1 MFDDLSVK
9 QDRHK
14 DLKEREV
21 EISAKRREL
30 LKEQSELCDKRYG
43 IRKGIAEFLNGQ
55 LGPMI
60 RIQIVPMD
68 NPEEYQGLL
77 NEAMKRSGMQYARV
91 VERIIQRIP
100 PPELARLIQNGQAD
114 ELSEQLEIDR
124 ERANKI
130 IAQLLNSRDL
140 FTIEAVELYDRPVI
154 ELKDGA
160 SYKSAESLSTGQKCT
175 TILPIL
181 LLESVKPLI
190 IDQPED
196 NLDNAFVYDTV
207 VKSIRS
213 SKQTRQLIFVTHNP
227 NIPVLGDAEKVIVLH
242 SDGQQGQVVAEGDV
256 DTVKEQIETILEG
269 GRDAFEERRRRYGR

>member
-1 MFDDLSVK
+1 
-9 QDRHK
+9 
-14 DLKEREV
+14 
-21 EISAKRREL
+21 
-30 LKEQSELCDKRYG
+30 
-43 IRKGIAEFLNGQ
+43 
-55 LGPMI
+55 
-60 RIQIVPMD
+60 
-68 NPEEYQGLL
+68 
-77 NEAMKRSGMQYARV
+77 MKRSGMQYARV
-91 VERIIQRIP
+91 VDKIIQRIP
-100 PPELARLIQNGQAD
+100 PPELARLIQNNQAA
-114 ELSEQLEIDR
+114 ELSEHLEIDR

-130 IAQLLNSRDL
+130 ITQLQNSRDL
-140 FTIEAVELYDRPVI
+140 FTIEAVELFDRPVI

-227 NIPVLGDAEKVIVLH
+227 NIPVLGDAELDKYFLNRAI
-242 SDGQQGQVVAEGDV
+242 
-256 DTVKEQIETILEG
+256 IIIL
-269 GRDAFEERRRRYGR
+269 RN

>member
-1 MFDDLSVK
+1 
-9 QDRHK
+9 
-14 DLKEREV
+14 
-21 EISAKRREL
+21 
-30 LKEQSELCDKRYG
+30 
-43 IRKGIAEFLNGQ
+43 
-55 LGPMI
+55 MI
-60 RIQIVPMD
+60 RVQIVPMG
-68 NPEEYQGLL
+68 NPEEYQGFL
-77 NEAMKRSGMQYARV
+77 NEAMKRSGMQYARI
-91 VERIIQRIP
+91 VEKIIQRIS

-130 IAQLLNSRDL
+130 IAQLQNSREL

-227 NIPVLGDAEKVIVLH
+227 NIPVLGDAERVIVLH
-242 SDGQQGQVVAEGDV
+242 SDGQQGMVAAAGNV
-256 DTVKEQIETILEG
+256 DAVKEQIETILEG
-269 GRDAFEERRRRYGR
+269 GRDAFEERRRRYGH